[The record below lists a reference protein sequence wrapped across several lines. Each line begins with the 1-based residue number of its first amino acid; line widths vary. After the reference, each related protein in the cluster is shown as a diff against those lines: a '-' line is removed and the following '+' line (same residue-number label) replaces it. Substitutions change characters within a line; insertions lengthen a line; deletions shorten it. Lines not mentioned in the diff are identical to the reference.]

1 MRPYLRLPFN
11 RVFLLGAVILLALFL
26 ACNLQRGP
34 APTPTPVGIA
44 LPSGTAEILGDVS
57 QSAIAVRNL
66 PPLRGIAPN
75 FLSQG
80 EMDALLDELF
90 QEEFSLDEAQ
100 ISQEVLVML
109 DLLDE
114 EDNLYQLLLDLYKG
128 QVLGLYDSET
138 EELYVLLKEGELGPS
153 EKLTYVHEYV
163 HALQDQHFDLESI
176 DALGE
181 DNSDYSLAITALI
194 EGDATLSEVIYFFQD
209 LSPSEQAEIIR
220 EAGDVDALQGFPRI
234 LVEELSFPYNEGLNF
249 VQTLFSLK
257 GWEGVDE
264 AFGEPPASTEQII
277 HPEKYLAK
285 DEPQLIEMPDLAEA
299 LSQGWSLLD
308 SDVLGEFTM
317 RIYLETFLHPVQASL
332 AAEGWDGD
340 LYVYLKDEQGRKLL
354 ALRSTWDTRGDAQE
368 LYDAYVAFNQA
379 KSEGMWLSILE
390 EETTRWW
397 HSSGLSVY
405 LSLASSDVLILLASD
420 REVIQEVLNQFPAF

>member
-34 APTPTPVGIA
+34 APTPTPVGIT
-44 LPSGTAEILGDVS
+44 LPSGTLEILGDVS
-57 QSAIAVRNL
+57 QSAIALRNL
-66 PPLRGIAPN
+66 SPLRGIAPN

-128 QVLGLYDSET
+128 QVVGLYDRET

-176 DALGE
+176 DALRE

-220 EAGDVDALQGFPRI
+220 EAGDVDELEGFPRI
-234 LVEELSFPYNEGLNF
+234 LVEQLSFPYDEGLNF

-308 SDVLGEFTM
+308 SDVLGEFTL

-368 LYDAYVAFNQA
+368 FYDAYVAFNQA
-379 KSEGMWLSILE
+379 KSEGRWLSILE

>member
-1 MRPYLRLPFN
+1 
-11 RVFLLGAVILLALFL
+11 
-26 ACNLQRGP
+26 
-34 APTPTPVGIA
+34 
-44 LPSGTAEILGDVS
+44 
-57 QSAIAVRNL
+57 VRNL
-66 PPLRGIAPN
+66 SPLRDVAPN

-90 QEEFSLDEAQ
+90 QEAFSLDEAQ

-220 EAGDVDALQGFPRI
+220 EAGDVDDLQSFPRI

-299 LSQGWSLLD
+299 LGQGWSLLD
-308 SDVLGEFTM
+308 SDVLGEFTL

-354 ALRSTWDTRGDAQE
+354 ALRSTWDTRGDAHE
-368 LYDAYVAFNQA
+368 FYDAYVAFNQA